1 MPIDRLS
8 TCCGVGGDGGRV
20 RPLLQLLG
28 SVMMS
33 SRPIRD
39 DDDDAG
45 DVCDGCEMCRI
56 VGGVF
61 GRLLF

>member
-1 MPIDRLS
+1 MPIGRLS
-8 TCCGVGGDGGRV
+8 TCCGVDGGGGRV
-20 RPLLQLLG
+20 PPLLQLLG

-33 SRPIRD
+33 YRPIRD
-39 DDDDAG
+39 DDDAD

-61 GRLLF
+61 GRLL